1 MKILQI
7 GKFYPI
13 RGGVEKVMW
22 DLSGGLNSRGI
33 HCDMLCAML
42 PSDTI
47 DEADVPRARTEGHL
61 RTIAFPG
68 SGTCFCVKAYAKVA
82 ATMISPAMIAWLRR
96 HKAEYDIIHIHHPD
110 PMACLALRLSGYK
123 GKVILHWHSDI
134 LKQKGLLK
142 FYMPLQRWL
151 IRRAD
156 RIVGTTPVYVVS
168 SKALASAGDKLTYIP
183 IGIEDNIRFAG
194 NARTE
199 GGAVRTIFSMGRLV
213 PYKGFC
219 HLIDAAKY
227 LPADYRIVIG
237 GEGPLHGELQQRID
251 ALDSPCKVELAGYLS
266 NEEAREMFNSCD
278 LFVLPSVMKTE
289 AFGIVQLEAMSCA
302 KPVIATRIPGSGT
315 SWVNEDGVSGINVP
329 CADPKAIADAIM
341 DICSDPATY
350 GDYCRCARKRYE
362 EMFTLDRMIDKAIEL
377 YESCLR

>member
-22 DLSGGLNSRGI
+22 DLSRGLNSRGI

-42 PSDTI
+42 PSDAI
-47 DEADVPRARTEGHL
+47 DEADIPRARTEGRL
-61 RTIAFPG
+61 RIIAFPG
-68 SGTCFCVKAYAKVA
+68 SGTCYCVKAFAKAA
-82 ATMISPAMIAWLRR
+82 ATMISPAMIAWLRK
-96 HKAEYDIIHIHHPD
+96 HKTGYDIIHIHHPD

-123 GKVILHWHSDI
+123 GKVVLHWHSDI
-134 LKQKGLLK
+134 LKQKGLLRL
-142 FYMPLQRWL
+142 YTPLQKWL

-156 RIVGTTPVYVVS
+156 RIVGTTPVYVGAS
-168 SKALASAGDKLTYIP
+168 PALARAGGKLSYIP
-183 IGIEDNIRFAG
+183 IGIEDNMRSDVHAG
-194 NARTE
+194 NA
-199 GGAVRTIFSMGRLV
+199 GDSVRTIFSMGRLV

-237 GEGPLHGELQQRID
+237 GEGPLHRELQQRID
-251 ALDSPCKVELAGYLS
+251 ALDSPCKVELKGYLS
-266 NEEAREMFNSCD
+266 NGEAREMFNGCD
-278 LFVLPSVMKTE
+278 IFVLPSVMKTE
-289 AFGIVQLEAMSCA
+289 AFGIVQLEAMSCS
-302 KPVIATRIPGSGT
+302 KPVVATRIPGSGT

-329 CADPKAIADAIM
+329 VADPGAIADAVM
-341 DICSDPATY
+341 NICSDPATY

-362 EMFTLDRMIDKAIEL
+362 GMFTLDGMIDNAINL